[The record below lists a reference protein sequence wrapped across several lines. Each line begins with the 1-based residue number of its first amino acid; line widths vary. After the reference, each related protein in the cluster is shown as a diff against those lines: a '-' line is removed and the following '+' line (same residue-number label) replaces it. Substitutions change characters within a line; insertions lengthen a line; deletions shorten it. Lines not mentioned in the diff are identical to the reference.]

1 MPLPP
6 APTKRSATLQPHTK
20 DSSGKP
26 LKASVKNPVAQ
37 SQPDLTS
44 AVVEKKKS
52 ALPQDATDF
61 SLQKYPP
68 HLSSKVDGSMTTA
81 QKNQEE

>member
-44 AVVEKKKS
+44 AVVEKKKIRV
-52 ALPQDATDF
+52 ATRR
-61 SLQKYPP
+61 
-68 HLSSKVDGSMTTA
+68 
-81 QKNQEE
+81 N